1 MPSWKLYVEDYG
13 RIKHAEIEAA
23 PLTLFVGDNNSGKS
37 YLLALLWGIK
47 SLGISTF
54 MGEQYLNLTETERVE
69 QRLLKLLDDAKK
81 DKNSAILLEE
91 LADDLELILN
101 KALEINKENLVKKIF
116 NSDSV
121 KIGELKIKFLNLNKS
136 SLQCE
141 YNEESRD
148 IKIFINKRR
157 KIGINVDFVETTML
171 KKKKMF
177 VWLMIQFVC
186 GLILKSNLY
195 LDNSATDKV
204 YLPAARTGFML
215 TKDII
220 NKYGR
225 NNTFNLVDDK
235 ENVTPFIRPINHF
248 LDVMGDLTL
257 EKTGRKKNVEI
268 AQNIESEM
276 AHGTIEFSSMPNKEV
291 MYVPNGYQQGIPL
304 RVSSAVVTELSP
316 LVLILKH
323 DKYVKSFFYEEPE
336 MCLHPQLQQKMGKVI
351 GRIVNNGIEMVVT
364 THSDIILQ
372 HINNMIKLG
381 NRQDC
386 QQICK
391 KLGYT
396 EDDILKSSQIRVYQF
411 NEEDKG
417 KTEVQELMC
426 GENGFCV
433 PTFNDALDRIMDEA
447 YEIQG

>member
-37 YLLALLWGIK
+37 YLLALLWGIRN
-47 SLGISTF
+47 LGTSAF
-54 MGEQYLNLTETERVE
+54 MGEQYLNLRETERVE
-69 QRLLKLLDDAKK
+69 QRLLKLFDDAKK
-81 DKNSAILLEE
+81 DKKSAILLEE
-91 LADDLELILN
+91 IADDLELILN
-101 KALEINKENLVKKIF
+101 KALESNKGNLVKKIF

-121 KIGELKIKFLNLNKS
+121 RIGELKIKFINVNKTC
-136 SLQCE
+136 LHCE
-141 YNEESRD
+141 YNEELRT
-148 IKIFINKRR
+148 IHIFINKGNEF
-157 KIGINVDFVETTML
+157 GISVNFAETGML
-171 KKKKMF
+171 KKDKMLL
-177 VWLMIQFVC
+177 WLMIKFVC
-186 GLILKSNLY
+186 GSILKANLF
-195 LDNSATDKV
+195 LDDNTDDNV

-225 NNTFNLVDDK
+225 NNTFNLVNDK
-235 ENVTPFIRPINHF
+235 ETVTPFIRPINHF
-248 LDVMGDLTL
+248 LDVMGDLSL
-257 EKTGRKKNVEI
+257 EKKGRKKNMEI
-268 AQNIESEM
+268 ADNIESEM

-291 MYVPNGYQQGIPL
+291 KYVPNGYQQGIPL

-323 DKYVKSFFYEEPE
+323 NKYVNRFFYEEPE

>member
-81 DKNSAILLEE
+81 DNNSAILLEE

-116 NSDSV
+116 NSDSI

-177 VWLMIQFVC
+177 VWLMIQFIC
-186 GLILKSNLY
+186 GLILKSNPY

-276 AHGTIEFSSMPNKEV
+276 AYGTIEFSSMPNKEV

-323 DKYVKSFFYEEPE
+323 DKYVKSFYYEEPE
-336 MCLHPQLQQKMGKVI
+336 MCLHPQLQQKMGKMI

-364 THSDIILQ
+364 THSDIVLQ

-386 QQICK
+386 QEICK

-411 NEEDKG
+411 KEEDKG

>member
-13 RIKHAEIEAA
+13 RIKHAEIEDAS
-23 PLTLFVGDNNSGKS
+23 LTLFVGDNNSGKS

-54 MGEQYLNLTETERVE
+54 MGEQYLNLTETERME

>member
-13 RIKHAEIEAA
+13 RIKHAEIEDAS
-23 PLTLFVGDNNSGKS
+23 LTLFVGDNNSGKS

-54 MGEQYLNLTETERVE
+54 MGEQYLNSTETEHVE

-157 KIGINVDFVETTML
+157 KIGINVDFLETTML

-433 PTFNDALDRIMDEA
+433 PTFNDALDKIMDEA

>member
-13 RIKHAEIEAA
+13 RIKHAEIEDAS
-23 PLTLFVGDNNSGKS
+23 LTLFVGDNNSGKS

-54 MGEQYLNLTETERVE
+54 MGEQYLNLTETERME

-121 KIGELKIKFLNLNKS
+121 KIGELKIKLLNLNKS

-336 MCLHPQLQQKMGKVI
+336 MCLHPQLQQKMGKMI

-391 KLGYT
+391 KMGYT

>member
-13 RIKHAEIEAA
+13 RIKHAEIEDAS
-23 PLTLFVGDNNSGKS
+23 LTLFVGDNNSGKS

-323 DKYVKSFFYEEPE
+323 DKSVKSFFYEEPE
-336 MCLHPQLQQKMGKVI
+336 MCLHPQLQQKMGKMI

>member
-13 RIKHAEIEAA
+13 RIKHAEIEDAS
-23 PLTLFVGDNNSGKS
+23 LTLFVGDNNSGKS

-54 MGEQYLNLTETERVE
+54 MGEQYLNLTETERME

-336 MCLHPQLQQKMGKVI
+336 MCLHPQLQQKMGKMI

>member
-13 RIKHAEIEAA
+13 RIKHAEIEDAS
-23 PLTLFVGDNNSGKS
+23 LTLFVGDNNSGKS

-54 MGEQYLNLTETERVE
+54 MGEQYLNLTETERME

-336 MCLHPQLQQKMGKVI
+336 MCLHPQLQQKMGKMI

-391 KLGYT
+391 KMGYT

>member
-13 RIKHAEIEAA
+13 RIKHAEIEDAS
-23 PLTLFVGDNNSGKS
+23 LTLFVGDNNSGKS

-291 MYVPNGYQQGIPL
+291 MYVPNRYQQGIPL

>member
-13 RIKHAEIEAA
+13 RIKHAEIEDAS
-23 PLTLFVGDNNSGKS
+23 LTLFVGDNNSGKS

-54 MGEQYLNLTETERVE
+54 MGEQYLNLTETERME

-81 DKNSAILLEE
+81 DKNSAILLEK

-336 MCLHPQLQQKMGKVI
+336 MCLHPQLQQKMGKMI

-391 KLGYT
+391 KMGYT

>member
-13 RIKHAEIEAA
+13 RIKHAEIEDAS
-23 PLTLFVGDNNSGKS
+23 LTLFVGDNNSGKS

>member
-13 RIKHAEIEAA
+13 RIKHAEIEDAS
-23 PLTLFVGDNNSGKS
+23 LTLFVGDNNSGKS

-54 MGEQYLNLTETERVE
+54 MGEQYLNLTETERME

-171 KKKKMF
+171 KNKKMF

-336 MCLHPQLQQKMGKVI
+336 MCLHPQLQQKMGKMI

-391 KLGYT
+391 KMGYT

>member
-13 RIKHAEIEAA
+13 RIKHAEIEDAS
-23 PLTLFVGDNNSGKS
+23 LTLFVGDNNSGKS

-54 MGEQYLNLTETERVE
+54 MGEQYLNLTETECVE

-121 KIGELKIKFLNLNKS
+121 KIGELKIKFLNLKKS
-136 SLQCE
+136 SLHCE

-148 IKIFINKRR
+148 INIFINKRR

-257 EKTGRKKNVEI
+257 EKTGRNKNVEI

-336 MCLHPQLQQKMGKVI
+336 MCLHPQLQQKMGKMI

>member
-13 RIKHAEIEAA
+13 RIKHAEIEDAS
-23 PLTLFVGDNNSGKS
+23 LTLFVGDNNSGKS

-54 MGEQYLNLTETERVE
+54 MGEQYLNLTETERME

-195 LDNSATDKV
+195 LDNTATDKV

>member
-13 RIKHAEIEAA
+13 RIKHAEIEDAS
-23 PLTLFVGDNNSGKS
+23 LTLFVGDNNSGKS

-81 DKNSAILLEE
+81 DKNSVILLEE